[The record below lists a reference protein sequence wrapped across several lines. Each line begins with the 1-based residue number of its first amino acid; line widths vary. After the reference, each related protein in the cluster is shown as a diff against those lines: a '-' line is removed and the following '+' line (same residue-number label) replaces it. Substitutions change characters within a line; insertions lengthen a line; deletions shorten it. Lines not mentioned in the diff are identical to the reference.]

1 MRKLLLVGAL
11 MVLPVSALSIAAAGP
26 AFAAKTGVKCT
37 AIKGKITGKNATIS
51 GCTDTKN
58 TGGSGKAPISALA
71 AGSGTVT
78 WTGTGTTTLGNGTF
92 TQVSP
97 DACASGST
105 EYEAQLTVTGGTG
118 AAAKSILTGWTVQA
132 FICVNGT
139 NGKITILPGTD
150 VNIGASF

>member
-11 MVLPVSALSIAAAGP
+11 MVLPVSALSIAAASP
-26 AFAAKTGVKCT
+26 AFAAKSGVKCT
-37 AIKGKITGKNATIS
+37 SIKGKITGKNATVS
-51 GCTDTKN
+51 GCSDTKN

-71 AGSGTVT
+71 SGSGTVT
-78 WTGTGTTTLGNGTF
+78 WNGTGTTTLDNGTF

-97 DACASGST
+97 NACATGST
-105 EYEAQLTVTGGTG
+105 EYEAHLTVSGGTG

-132 FICVNGT
+132 FVCVSAA
-139 NGKITILPGTD
+139 GKISILPGTD